1 MAGPGKRDEVAGGV
15 CALLLSCD
23 ACGIDESNISAR
35 NNEEKVRSA
44 RLSVGSLESIQY
56 GYQSLPTLL
65 KVKFAI
71 RCPLRSGCWRAFIL

>member
-23 ACGIDESNISAR
+23 ACGINESNVSAR

-44 RLSVGSLESIQY
+44 RLSVGSLGSIQ
-56 GYQSLPTLL
+56 
-65 KVKFAI
+65 
-71 RCPLRSGCWRAFIL
+71 